1 MSTWGLLGHDRAVQ
15 AFEGAYRAG
24 RLGHAYLITGV
35 PGAGRRTFAARM
47 AQALRCAQ
55 PTRPC
60 LTCRLCRAL
69 EPDAPFWHAAV
80 RRDHPNEISD
90 PRPTRDRR
98 DVGYAHTAYLDVH
111 VLRRRDG
118 FRDIP
123 IRGVRELAAES
134 HLKPAH
140 GLARVAII
148 DAAEELST
156 PAANALLKTLE
167 EPAPHAVIILIA
179 QQASDV
185 LPTLRSRCHHIALAP
200 VPANLI
206 SAHLIRE
213 LGSEPEAAAAIAIA
227 ARGRAGWAIG
237 MARDQSRWRD
247 FAERQDKAEAF
258 ERAAPAARF
267 LAVDEL
273 LGRGRP
279 LQQAEQAYLWLAHIS
294 RAQAA
299 ELRTAMRA
307 AGTNA
312 PAEDR
317 AALGSVVARM
327 LRAREAQVN
336 IQHNVTPKLVFEDLA
351 LRPASGGP
359 AS

>member
-1 MSTWGLLGHDRAVQ
+1 MTTWGLLGHDRAVQ
-15 AFEGAYRAG
+15 AFQGAQRAG

-35 PGAGRRTFAARM
+35 PGVGRRTFAARM

-55 PTRPC
+55 PKRPC
-60 LTCRLCRAL
+60 RTCRLCRAV

-80 RRDHPNEISD
+80 RRDHPDEVPD
-90 PRPTRDRR
+90 PRPPRDRR
-98 DVGYAHTAYLDVH
+98 DAGYIHTAYLDLH

-118 FRDIP
+118 FRDVP

-134 HLKPAH
+134 YLKPAH

-179 QQASDV
+179 QQASAV

-200 VPANLI
+200 VPAALI
-206 SAHLIRE
+206 SGHLVQK
-213 LGSEPEAAAAIAIA
+213 LGIEPEASEAIA
-227 ARGRAGWAIG
+227 AAAQGRVGWAIG
-237 MARDQSRWRD
+237 AARDQSRWRD
-247 FAERQDKAEAF
+247 FAERQEKADAF
-258 ERAAPAARF
+258 ERAPPAARF
-267 LAVDEL
+267 MAVDEL

-279 LQQAEQAYLWLAHIS
+279 LQQAEQAYLWLGHIS

-307 AGTNA
+307 TGKDA
-312 PAEDR
+312 PAEAR
-317 AALGSVVARM
+317 AALGAVVARM
-327 LRAREAQVN
+327 LRAREAQVH

-351 LRPASGGP
+351 LRPAAGP
-359 AS
+359 AP

>member
-1 MSTWGLLGHDRAVQ
+1 MSPWGLLGHERAVR
-15 AFEGAYRAG
+15 AFQGAHRAG

-35 PGAGRRTFAARM
+35 PGCGRRTFAARM

-55 PTRPC
+55 PERPC
-60 LTCRLCRAL
+60 QTCRLCRAVA
-69 EPDAPFWHAAV
+69 PDAPFWQAAV
-80 RRDHPNEISD
+80 RRDHPDEVDD
-90 PRPTRDRR
+90 PRPPRDRR
-98 DVGYAHTAYLDVH
+98 DAGYVHTAYLDVH

-123 IRGVRELAAES
+123 IRGVRELAAET

-140 GLARVAII
+140 GPARVAII
-148 DAAEELST
+148 DAAEEMSI

-179 QQASDV
+179 QQATGV

-206 SAHLIRE
+206 SEHLVGAGG
-213 LGSEPEAAAAIAIA
+213 LDPETAEAIAAA

-237 MARDQSRWRD
+237 MARDTSRWRE
-247 FAERQDKAEAF
+247 FAERQAKAEAF
-258 ERAAPAARF
+258 ERATPPARF
-267 LAVDEL
+267 MSIDEM

-279 LQQAEQAYLWLAHIS
+279 LEQAERAYGWLGHIS
-294 RAQAA
+294 RAQAS
-299 ELRTAMRA
+299 ELRAAMRA
-307 AGTNA
+307 AAGDA
-312 PAEDR
+312 PTETR
-317 AALGSVVARM
+317 AALRSVVARM
-327 LRAREAQVN
+327 LRARAAQIH

-351 LRPASGGP
+351 LRPAADGP
-359 AS
+359 PQ